1 MLTSPCRTCSTG
13 RSKNIGVSSVRCN
26 VPTPGPPAVTST
38 WKVAAA
44 LSKTPGARN
53 MPTPSKLAALAPMVA
68 CVTWPRTA
76 ISVKPGYC
84 DDPAIRQLKCPWTEP
99 SADRVTLNPNCENVR
114 PSAVPLPLPV
124 TTAGPAADARGTSAQ
139 AATNTA
145 SAPQTRFMLSPFL
158 PRSNEATTHFVGKQI
173 PTTSLL
179 PSNPEPAPTRAE
191 QLCGRWLERRDHLA
205 RSAYRRSAARYPPH
219 RPRLRTST
227 RKA

>member
-1 MLTSPCRTCSTG
+1 MLTSPFRTCSTG

-76 ISVKPGYC
+76 ISVKPGYR

-114 PSAVPLPLPV
+114 PSAVPRPPPV
-124 TTAGPAADARGTSAQ
+124 TTAGPAAEATGTSAH

-145 SAPQTRFMLSPFL
+145 NAPQIRFMLAPFL
-158 PRSNEATTHFVGKQI
+158 PAVLPTLRACNPYELGCFPVI
-173 PTTSLL
+173 PSLL
-179 PSNPEPAPTRAE
+179 PREPSSYPARCSSVVISLLEVDAAIAPRDAR
-191 QLCGRWLERRDHLA
+191 LVGRV
-205 RSAYRRSAARYPPH
+205 
-219 RPRLRTST
+219 
-227 RKA
+227 